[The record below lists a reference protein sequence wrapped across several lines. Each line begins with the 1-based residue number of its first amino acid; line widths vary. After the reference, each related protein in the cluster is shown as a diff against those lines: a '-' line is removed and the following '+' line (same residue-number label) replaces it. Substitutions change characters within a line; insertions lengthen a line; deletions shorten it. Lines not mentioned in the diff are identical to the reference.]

1 MILVDERALEKM
13 LETLQRMARGRVN
26 CKQVQREAFECLI
39 EVQKIHPEFSKMEVL
54 KKALE
59 TVIEKE
65 SKPCKQK

>member
-1 MILVDERALEKM
+1 MLLVDEKAVEIM

-26 CKQVQREAFECLI
+26 CKQVQREAFQCLI
-39 EVQKIHPEFSKMEVL
+39 EVQKLHPEFSKMEVL

-65 SKPCKQK
+65 TKSCKQK